1 MDGTAEQLR
10 EKLDELLKQAAEVS
24 VALDRADG
32 TIQEVPH
39 YSVIE
44 QRAHQLGRQLSCRIQ
59 AEHMTELAA
68 AQHPV
73 GHCPTCHTRCELE
86 PDDRTVSSIDG
97 KVGLRELKGHCPR
110 CRKSFFPG
118 IEETGNDA

>member
-1 MDGTAEQLR
+1 MDGTNESLR
-10 EKLDELLKQAAEVS
+10 EKLDGLLKQAAEVS
-24 VALDRADG
+24 VALDRGNG
-32 TIQEVPH
+32 TIQGVPH

-73 GHCPTCHTRCELE
+73 GHCPACNMRCHLE

-97 KVGLRELKGHCPR
+97 QVGLRELKGYCPR
-110 CRKSFFPG
+110 CRKSFFPAADNAG
-118 IEETGNDA
+118 V

>member
-1 MDGTAEQLR
+1 MDGTSEQLR
-10 EKLDELLKQAAEVS
+10 EKLDGFLKQAAEVS
-24 VALDRADG
+24 VALDRTDG
-32 TIQEVPH
+32 TIQGVPH

-59 AEHMTELAA
+59 AEHMTELSAS
-68 AQHPV
+68 QHPV
-73 GHCPTCHTRCELE
+73 GHCPACNTRCELE

-110 CRKSFFPG
+110 CRKSFFPAADNAR
-118 IEETGNDA
+118 I

>member
-1 MDGTAEQLR
+1 MDGTSEQLR
-10 EKLDELLKQAAEVS
+10 EKLSGLLKQAAEVS

-32 TIQEVPH
+32 TIDGVPH

-68 AQHPV
+68 VEHPV
-73 GHCPTCHTRCELE
+73 GHCPTCNTRCELE
-86 PDDRTVSSIDG
+86 PDDRTVSSVDG
-97 KVGLRELKGHCPR
+97 RVDLRELRGYCPR
-110 CRKSFFPG
+110 CRKSFFPAA
-118 IEETGNDA
+118 NNARV